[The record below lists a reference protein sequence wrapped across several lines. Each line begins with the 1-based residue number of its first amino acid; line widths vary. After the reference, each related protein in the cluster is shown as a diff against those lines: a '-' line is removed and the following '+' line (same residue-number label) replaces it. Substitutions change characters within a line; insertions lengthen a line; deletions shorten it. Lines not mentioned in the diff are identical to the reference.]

1 MDIKKR
7 VSALRSLMKEKN
19 IDAYI
24 IPSCDAHQS
33 EYVAE
38 HWKSRA
44 WISGFTG
51 SAGTVVITKDEAGLW
66 TDGRYYIQAE
76 KQLEGSG
83 IKLFKMR
90 EPNVPSTTEWISD
103 TLSKDACVGFDGKTF
118 STAAVKNMKKKFSKK
133 NLKVN
138 SEYDLIDAIW
148 TDRPELPDDKIYT
161 HEVKY
166 AGKSR
171 LEKIQEVR
179 KYMQKQ
185 ETNYYLISGLED
197 IAWLFNIRGNDVA
210 NNPVIISY
218 ALISDKEAY
227 IFISENKVPENVR
240 KELENE
246 GITVKGYDDIQ
257 GYLKSL
263 KDNDSVLYNSNKI
276 NLWLFNSIPEKC
288 KKIDK
293 RDITTHLK
301 AIKNDVEIENLKRC
315 QIKDGVAMVKF
326 LYWLDNTV
334 GKEKV
339 TEISATDKL
348 EGFRAQQ
355 DLFVEVSFD
364 TIAGYKEH
372 AAMMH
377 YKATPDSDYELKR
390 EGMFLV
396 DSGGQYLD
404 GTTDITRT
412 IVLGKLSEEEK
423 FDFTLTLKG
432 HIALSRAV
440 FLYGTTGTQL
450 DILARKPLW
459 EQGIDYKCGTGHGVG
474 FFSTVHENPQRIGP
488 QLSDV
493 KIEESMV
500 TTNEPGVYKEDRHG
514 IRIENDLLTVQDKE
528 TEFGKFMKFE
538 TISFCPID
546 LEGINVDMLTNEEK
560 EWLNDYHKDV
570 YDKLSPYLDEDEKV
584 WLKNETREI

>member
-1 MDIKKR
+1 MNIRER
-7 VSALRSLMKEKN
+7 VSELRRLMKEKN

-38 HWKSRA
+38 HWKSRT

-51 SAGTVVITKDEAGLW
+51 SAGTVVVAKNEAGLW

-90 EPNVPSTTEWISD
+90 EPNVPSTTEWIFS
-103 TLSKDACVGFDGKTF
+103 TLDEGSCVGFDGKVF
-118 STAAVKNMKKKFSKK
+118 SAASVKNMKETFSKK
-133 NLKVN
+133 KLSIN
-138 SEYDLIDAIW
+138 SEYDLIDLIW
-148 TDRPELPDDKIYT
+148 NDRPEVPMNKIYI

-166 AGKSR
+166 SGKSR
-171 LEKIQEVR
+171 NEKIKEVR
-179 KYMQKQ
+179 KYMK
-185 ETNYYLISGLED
+185 EEGANHYLLASLDD
-197 IAWLFNIRGNDVA
+197 IAWLFNIRGNDVS
-210 NNPVIISY
+210 NNPVAISY
-218 ALISDKEAY
+218 ALISEKEVY
-227 IFISENKVPENVR
+227 IFIDNRKVSNGVR
-240 KELENE
+240 KELEQE
-246 GITVKGYDDIQ
+246 GIILKEYENIQ
-257 GYLKSL
+257 QYLKAL
-263 KDNDSVLYNSNKI
+263 DDNDKVLFDANKTNIWLYNSLPENCETINKR
-276 NLWLFNSIPEKC
+276 N
-288 KKIDK
+288 
-293 RDITTHLK
+293 ITTKLK
-301 AIKNDVEIENLKRC
+301 AIKNDIEIENLRRC
-315 QIKDGVAMVKF
+315 QTRDGAAMVKF

-348 EGFRAQQ
+348 IGFRAEQE
-355 DLFVEVSFD
+355 LYMASSFD
-364 TIAGYKEH
+364 YIAGYKEH

-432 HIALSRAV
+432 HIALNKAK
-440 FLYGTTGTQL
+440 FLYGTRGIQL
-450 DILARKPLW
+450 DILARRPLW
-459 EQGIDYKCGTGHGVG
+459 EHGIDYKCGTGHGVG
-474 FFSTVHENPQRIGP
+474 FLLNVHEGP
-488 QLSDV
+488 QSISPHLLDV
-493 KIEESMV
+493 KIEKGMV
-500 TTNEPGVYKEDRHG
+500 TTNEPGVYKEGKHG
-514 IRIENDLLTVQDKE
+514 IRIENTTLAVEDQQ
-528 TEFGKFMKFE
+528 TEFGQFMKFE
-538 TISFCPID
+538 VISYCPID
-546 LEGINVDMLTNEEK
+546 LEAINVDMLTKEEK

-570 YDKLSPYLDEDEKV
+570 YEKLSPYLNEEEKV